1 LRVTGTS
8 TARTT
13 AAGEEGIA
21 DQTDQLATETVQAGK
36 DAATGDFIGGLVKG
50 VAAVA
55 SVGLAPVTGGTSLA
69 VGAAAGA
76 AMSGTGGLY

>member
-1 LRVTGTS
+1 MAT

-13 AAGEEGIA
+13 AAGEESIA
-21 DQTDQLATETVQAGK
+21 NQTDQLASETKSAGTM
-36 DAATGDFIGGLVKG
+36 AEIGDFASGALKG

-55 SVGLAPVTGGTSLA
+55 SIGLAPVTGGASLA
-69 VGAAAGA
+69 VGAASAA